1 MQIPIGSSH
10 SGQLSGSQS
19 MNFAGFTY
27 NKDASS
33 FVVPQ
38 PVERVGGAEDSS
50 PTSPSAQK
58 NRSNDS
64 NYTQASNNTATAEN
78 EASVVNKQIK

>member
-1 MQIPIGSSH
+1 
-10 SGQLSGSQS
+10 

-38 PVERVGGAEDSS
+38 PVAGGSIE
-50 PTSPSAQK
+50 K

-64 NYTQASNNTATAEN
+64 NYTQASNNTAAAEN
-78 EASVVNKQIK
+78 KESVVNKQVE